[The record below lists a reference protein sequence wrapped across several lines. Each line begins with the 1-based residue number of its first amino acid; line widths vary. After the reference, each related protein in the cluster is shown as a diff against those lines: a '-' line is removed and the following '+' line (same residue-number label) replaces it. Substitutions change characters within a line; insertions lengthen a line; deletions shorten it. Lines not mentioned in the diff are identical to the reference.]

1 MNRDS
6 YPDHILSIDW
16 PSHARHTSRVT
27 AKSIIDGSV
36 SSRSMI
42 VTPEQLEAYFESGEL
57 IQNSLPQLNED
68 DREFLVTGITPDSW
82 QDLFGD
88 LIGEDS

>member
-1 MNRDS
+1 
-6 YPDHILSIDW
+6 
-16 PSHARHTSRVT
+16 
-27 AKSIIDGSV
+27 
-36 SSRSMI
+36 MI
-42 VTPEQLEAYFESGEL
+42 ATPEQLEAYFESGEL